1 MNLRGAPR
9 LPAHAFERG
18 SDPEALLLERF
29 IGGGHVNEDAVE
41 QTEQH
46 AIFVQIALRATLDG
60 RQPHDGVGF
69 DREAVAS
76 EEFRHFLDGEQLA
89 HGAAA
94 EIGGNPRI
102 LHFAQARNDLASP
115 LLPLG
120 FFEVLQ
126 GNRAFEQA
134 FDGVERNPGVLAG
147 KDE

>member
-1 MNLRGAPR
+1 MN
-9 LPAHAFERG
+9 E
-18 SDPEALLLERF
+18 
-29 IGGGHVNEDAVE
+29 NAVE

-46 AIFVQIALRATLDG
+46 ALFVHIALRAALDG
-60 RQPHDGVGF
+60 RQPHDGLCL

-76 EEFRHFLDGEQLA
+76 EELRHFLDGEELA

-94 EIGGNPRI
+94 EIGGNPRV
-102 LHFAQARNDLASP
+102 LHFAQARDDLASP

-126 GNRAFEQA
+126 GNRALEQA
-134 FDGVERNPGVLAG
+134 FDGVERNPRVLAG